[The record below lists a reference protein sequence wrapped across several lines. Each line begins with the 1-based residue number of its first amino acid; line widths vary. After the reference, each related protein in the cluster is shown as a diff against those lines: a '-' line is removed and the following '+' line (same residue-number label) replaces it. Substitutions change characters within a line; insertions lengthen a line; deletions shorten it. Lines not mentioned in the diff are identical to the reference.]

1 MFKEALINTLDK
13 LQNVNPDDKVG
24 QDGPL
29 GLKIAKYCR
38 NRLMTGITPGAPV
51 VHFDETCEVL

>member
-13 LQNVNPDDKVG
+13 LQNVKAEDKVG
-24 QDGPL
+24 KDGPL

-38 NRLMTGITPGAPV
+38 NRLMTGITPGAAKV
-51 VHFDETCEVL
+51 LFDETCEVL